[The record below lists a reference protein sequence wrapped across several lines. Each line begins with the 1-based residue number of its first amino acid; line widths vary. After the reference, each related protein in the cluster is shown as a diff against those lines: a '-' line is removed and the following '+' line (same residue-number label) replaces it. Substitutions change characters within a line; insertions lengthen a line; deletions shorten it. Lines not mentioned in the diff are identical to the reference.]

1 MRYINTLHEGETIRN
16 VYLCKGK
23 RSAETRNGRPYDN
36 LILQDKTGTLDGK
49 VWDPNSGGIADY
61 DELDFIEVYGEIISY
76 NNNLQM
82 NIKQIRKVQEG
93 EYIAAD
99 YMPTTEKSTDGM
111 YEELLGY
118 IKKVDNQYLRQVL
131 DYYFI
136 KDETFIRN
144 FKGHSAAKT
153 VHHGFAGGLLEHTL
167 SVVKFCDYMAG
178 AYPILNKDLLFTAA
192 ICHDIGKTKELYIFE
207 QLVANLMKVTN
218 QTGTWVPL
226 YVMTSEINDSMTR
239 EFFEEH
245 GYFGYDKDY
254 VKFFVQEMVPAVDF
268 DGNLLMKS
276 EDSLAMS
283 PNGNGGWFKSLINAG
298 LDKDLK
304 DKGVEWLNVFG
315 VDNVLQQIADPVF
328 VGAIIESGCV
338 SGSKVVRKC
347 DPYERVGAMCLE
359 NGKPSI
365 VEYYELTPE
374 MAEAKNENGSLQYGF
389 GVILNYLFRVD
400 KLMAIAEK
408 SLPIH
413 VVEKKVPYID
423 ENGTEHKPETPNAY
437 KFETLILDMVYMM
450 DNSLP
455 FEVDREK
462 EFAPVK
468 NATGTDSVETAR
480 ALLEKN
486 GIEI

>member
-1 MRYINTLHEGETIRN
+1 MKTEIKEKITATNQK
-16 VYLCKGK
+16 YLKKFLTEEAPAKLESQLEHMDWSYLDMIHNNKQQRGTFSPLAAMELSEIEANK
-23 RSAETRNGRPYDN
+23 
-36 LILQDKTGTLDGK
+36 DKYLATGLDAVKNGK
-49 VWDPNSGGIADY
+49 VGAI
-61 DELDFIEVYGEIISY
+61 
-76 NNNLQM
+76 
-82 NIKQIRKVQEG
+82 
-93 EYIAAD
+93 
-99 YMPTTEKSTDGM
+99 
-111 YEELLGY
+111 LL
-118 IKKVDNQYLRQVL
+118 
-131 DYYFI
+131 
-136 KDETFIRN
+136 
-144 FKGHSAAKT
+144 
-153 VHHGFAGGLLEHTL
+153 AGGQGTRLGFD
-167 SVVKFCDYMAG
+167 KAKGMF
-178 AYPILNKDLLFTAA
+178 N
-192 ICHDIGKTKELYIFE
+192 IGKTKELYIFE

-245 GYFGYDKDY
+245 DYFGYNKDY
-254 VKFFVQEMVPAVDF
+254 VKFFVQEMVTAVDF

-304 DKGVEWLNVFG
+304 GKGVEWLNVFA

-328 VGAIIESGCV
+328 VGATIESGCV

-347 DPYERVGAMCLE
+347 DPYERVGAMCL
-359 NGKPSI
+359 
-365 VEYYELTPE
+365 
-374 MAEAKNENGSLQYGF
+374 ENGSLQYGF

-408 SLPIH
+408 SLPLH